1 MSREDLAARQ
11 AALLAALVA
20 DGPAPAGFDPARLA
34 LEADALRAKR
44 RRLLLRLI
52 PAEVHEQ
59 LGADLVARIDGWI
72 RTHARRTGTSLH
84 DEATAF
90 VDLLRAADLV
100 PPSPRRRRRG
110 RRGRGWRGVRAMR
123 LSWRVTP
130 GSPHPR

>member
-1 MSREDLAARQ
+1 MSREDLAERQ

-20 DGPAPAGFDPARLA
+20 DGPAPDGFDPARLA

-44 RRLLLRLI
+44 RRLLLRHV
-52 PAEVHEQ
+52 PAEIHEQ
-59 LGADLVARIDGWI
+59 LGERLVAAVDGWI
-72 RTHARRTGTSLH
+72 RAGARRTGTSVH

-90 VDLLRAADLV
+90 VDLLHASGMIA
-100 PPSPRRRRRG
+100 PRRRR
-110 RRGRGWRGVRAMR
+110 GWRGLRALR

>member
-1 MSREDLAARQ
+1 MSREGLAARQ

-20 DGPAPAGFDPARLA
+20 DGPAPPGFDPARLA

-44 RRLLLRLI
+44 RRLLLRLLPGEI
-52 PAEVHEQ
+52 HEQ
-59 LGADLVARIDGWI
+59 LGGDLVGRVDGWV

-100 PPSPRRRRRG
+100 APASRRRRG
-110 RRGRGWRGVRAMR
+110 WRG
-123 LSWRVTP
+123 LSAWR
-130 GSPHPR
+130 PR